1 MARPDFDADAER
13 DALALF
19 DAALDVPDGEREA
32 WLAQRC
38 AGQDALRERV
48 QALLRADADG
58 SALAAEPA
66 APAPVTPLQPPA
78 QVGPYRLEELI
89 GSGGMGAVYKASR
102 NDGLFEQ
109 TVAIKFVRPLRG
121 RIAVEA
127 LVDAERRTLARLQHP
142 GIARILDG
150 GRTADGLHYLVM
162 EYVEGLAIDAHCTR
176 HALDARARVALL
188 RDVCEAVAEAHRRLV
203 LHCDLKPA
211 NVLVDGAGHARLI
224 DFGIARLRDVID
236 PALPHGF
243 TRGYASPQRLAG
255 EAPTVADDV
264 YALGVMLAEL
274 LAGERPAGLHDLQA
288 QGLLDAELTAV
299 ARQAVALAP
308 QARYASAEAL
318 AAELQRWLDQRP
330 LRAMPT
336 HWRYRAAK
344 LLQRHPWRVAAGTA
358 ALAGL
363 LVATATIAALYL
375 RADAARREAEQRF
388 EQLRSL
394 ANYMLG
400 DLDASLEATP
410 GTTAVRR
417 ELVERSQHYLDA
429 LAQTAG
435 ANLELQREVAVGLG
449 RLAEIQG
456 GWAVPNT
463 GERRAAREIFE
474 RAEGM
479 LSALVAREPQ
489 RWAWRRDL
497 ARLQQRLADYYG
509 GVDNDSRKQ
518 QGKAR
523 EAEAHARLALAA
535 AQAAGAPPR
544 ELAELQAVLSIARV
558 MQAFALDWLDDSPGA
573 LALARDEEERLA
585 ALAPALR
592 QAMAFEHRIGRAA
605 NQAGDSLFFMN
616 RFEEALAAY
625 RRAQQHYEQ
634 ALAAQPND
642 RRLIDSLAVSRW
654 SSSLALT
661 ELARHAEALAD
672 SDLAMAQAERL
683 IALDPGNDNARR
695 LRMIL
700 RSDRAL
706 VLGRLGRLGEAVA
719 LAQASL
725 RERRERAARAPELSE
740 PARDALVPLHALA
753 DLYWR
758 QGDKAAACDTAR
770 RAIAGWEDFGKRWG
784 LTELDRKQSDD
795 KRREALQRCGA

>member
-1 MARPDFDADAER
+1 MARPEFDADVER

-19 DAALDVPDGEREA
+19 DAALDLATPEREA
-32 WLAQRC
+32 WLAQHC
-38 AGQDALRERV
+38 TGNEALRDRV
-48 QALLRADADG
+48 LALLRSDAASG
-58 SALAAEPA
+58 LLGVETGPAAEP
-66 APAPVTPLQPPA
+66 PA
-78 QVGPYRLEELI
+78 QIGPYRLEELI
-89 GSGGMGAVYKASR
+89 GSGGMGSVYKASR

-109 TVAIKFVRPLRG
+109 TVAIKFVRPLGG

-127 LVDAERRTLARLQHP
+127 MVDAERRTLARLKHP

-150 GRTADGLHYLVM
+150 GRTEQGLHYLVM
-162 EYVEGLAIDAHCTR
+162 EYVEGLAIDAHVAR

-188 RDVCEAVAEAHRRLV
+188 RDVCAAVADAHRNLV

-211 NVLVDGAGHARLI
+211 NVLVDDSGRARLI
-224 DFGIARLRDVID
+224 DFGIARLRGVLD

-274 LAGERPAGLHDLQA
+274 LGGQRPENAAPLQPT
-288 QGLLDAELTAV
+288 GLLDTELAAAARRATTTAPAE
-299 ARQAVALAP
+299 
-308 QARYASAEAL
+308 RYASAEAL
-318 AAELQRWLDQRP
+318 ADELQRWLDKRP
-330 LRAMPT
+330 VQAMPP

-344 LLQRHPWRVAAGTA
+344 LLQRHPWRVAAGA
-358 ALAGL
+358 GALAGL
-363 LVATATIAALYL
+363 LIALSLIATLYL

-388 EQLRSL
+388 EQVRSL

-400 DLDASLEATP
+400 DLNASLEATP
-410 GTTAVRR
+410 GSTAVRR

-463 GERRAAREIFE
+463 GERQAARATFE
-474 RAEGM
+474 RAED
-479 LSALVAREPQ
+479 LLAALVAKHAE
-489 RWAWRRDL
+489 RWPWRRDL
-497 ARLQQRLADYYG
+497 ARVQQRLADYYG

-518 QGKAR
+518 RDKAAQ
-523 EAEAHARLALAA
+523 AEAHARQALQ
-535 AQAAGAPPR
+535 QAVGAGAAPR
-544 ELAELQAVLSIARV
+544 ELGELQSVLSAARIS
-558 MQAFALDWLDDSPGA
+558 QAFARDWLDDSAGA
-573 LALARDEEERLA
+573 LALALDEETRLGGLDAPLRA
-585 ALAPALR
+585 A
-592 QAMAFEHRIGRAA
+592 MEFEPRIGRAA
-605 NQAGDSLFFMN
+605 NQAGDSLFFLN
-616 RFEEALAAY
+616 RFDEALAAY
-625 RRAQQHYEQ
+625 RRAQQHYAQ
-634 ALAAQPND
+634 ALQARPED

-654 SSSLALT
+654 SSSLTLT
-661 ELARHAEALAD
+661 ELGRHAESLVD
-672 SDLAMAQAERL
+672 SELAMAQADRL
-683 IALDPGNDNARR
+683 IALDPGNDNAHR

-706 VLGRLGRLGEAVA
+706 VLGRLGRFAEAID

-725 RERRERAARAPELSE
+725 RERRERAERTPELAE

-758 QGDKAAACDTAR
+758 QGDKAAACATAR
-770 RAIAGWEDFGKRWG
+770 QAIAGWERYAKRWP
-784 LTELDRKQSDD
+784 LSELDRKQSEE
-795 KRREALQRCGA
+795 KRIEAEQRCRA

>member
-1 MARPDFDADAER
+1 MARPEFDADVER

-19 DAALDVPDGEREA
+19 DAALDLAAPEREA
-32 WLAQRC
+32 WLARHC
-38 AGQDALRERV
+38 TGKEALHARV
-48 QALLRADADG
+48 LALLRSDAASVLLG
-58 SALAAEPA
+58 VETGPAAEP
-66 APAPVTPLQPPA
+66 PA
-78 QVGPYRLEELI
+78 QIGPYRLEELI
-89 GSGGMGAVYKASR
+89 GRGGMGSVYKASR

-109 TVAIKFVRPLRG
+109 TVAIKFVRPLGG

-127 LVDAERRTLARLQHP
+127 LVDAERRTLARLKHP

-150 GRTADGLHYLVM
+150 GRTEQGLHYLVM
-162 EYVEGLAIDAHCTR
+162 EYVEGLAIDAHMAR
-176 HALDARARVALL
+176 HALDARARVTLL
-188 RDVCEAVAEAHRRLV
+188 RDVCTAVADAHRKLV

-211 NVLVDGAGHARLI
+211 NVLVDDSGRARLI
-224 DFGIARLRDVID
+224 DFGIARLRGVID

-274 LAGERPAGLHDLQA
+274 LGGQRPENASELQPT
-288 QGLLDAELTAV
+288 GLLDAELAAV
-299 ARQAVALAP
+299 ARRASAAAP
-308 QARYASAEAL
+308 AERYASAEAL
-318 AAELQRWLDQRP
+318 ADELQRWLDKRP
-330 LRAMPT
+330 VQAMPP

-344 LLQRHPWRVAAGTA
+344 LLQRHPWRVAAGA
-358 ALAGL
+358 GALAGL
-363 LVATATIAALYL
+363 LIALSLIATLYL

-388 EQLRSL
+388 EQVRSL

-400 DLDASLEATP
+400 DLNASLEATP
-410 GTTAVRR
+410 GSTAVRR

-463 GERRAAREIFE
+463 GERQAARATFE
-474 RAEGM
+474 RAEG
-479 LSALVAREPQ
+479 LLAALVAKHDE
-489 RWAWRRDL
+489 RWPWRRDL
-497 ARLQQRLADYYG
+497 ARVQQRLADYYG

-518 QGKAR
+518 RDKAA
-523 EAEAHARLALAA
+523 EAEAHARQALQLAV
-535 AQAAGAPPR
+535 AAGAAPR
-544 ELAELQAVLSIARV
+544 ELGELQTVLSAARIS
-558 MQAFALDWLDDSPGA
+558 QAFARDWLDDSAGA
-573 LALARDEEERLA
+573 LALALDEETRLGALDAPLRA
-585 ALAPALR
+585 A
-592 QAMAFEHRIGRAA
+592 MEFEPRIGRAA
-605 NQAGDSLFFMN
+605 NQAGDSLFFLN
-616 RFEEALAAY
+616 RFDEALAAY
-625 RRAQQHYEQ
+625 RRAQQHYTQ
-634 ALAAQPND
+634 ALQTRPED

-654 SSSLALT
+654 SSSLTLT
-661 ELARHAEALAD
+661 ELGRHAESLVD
-672 SDLAMAQAERL
+672 SELAMAQADRL
-683 IALDPGNDNARR
+683 IALDPGNDNAHR

-706 VLGRLGRLGEAVA
+706 VLGRLGRFAEAIA

-725 RERRERAARAPELSE
+725 RERRERAERTPELAE

-758 QGDKAAACDTAR
+758 QGDKAAACATAR
-770 RAIAGWEDFGKRWG
+770 QAIAGWERYAKRWP
-784 LTELDRKQSDD
+784 LSELDRKQSEE
-795 KRREALQRCGA
+795 KRIEAEQRCRA

>member
-1 MARPDFDADAER
+1 MARPEFDADVER

-19 DAALDVPDGEREA
+19 DAALDLAAPEREA
-32 WLAQRC
+32 WLAQHC
-38 AGQDALRERV
+38 AANAALHARV
-48 QALLRADADG
+48 LALLRSDAASG
-58 SALAAEPA
+58 LLGVETGPAAEP
-66 APAPVTPLQPPA
+66 PA
-78 QVGPYRLEELI
+78 QIGPYRLEELI
-89 GSGGMGAVYKASR
+89 GRGGMGSVYKASR

-109 TVAIKFVRPLRG
+109 TVAIKFVRPLGG

-127 LVDAERRTLARLQHP
+127 LVDAERRTLARLKHP

-150 GRTADGLHYLVM
+150 GRTEQGLHYLVM
-162 EYVEGLAIDAHCTR
+162 EYVEGLAIDAHVAR

-188 RDVCEAVAEAHRRLV
+188 RDACAAVADAHRNLV

-211 NVLVDGAGHARLI
+211 NVLVDDSGRARLI
-224 DFGIARLRDVID
+224 DFGIARLRGVLD

-274 LAGERPAGLHDLQA
+274 LGGQRPENAAALQPT
-288 QGLLDAELTAV
+288 GLLDTELAAV
-299 ARQAVALAP
+299 ARRACAAAP
-308 QARYASAEAL
+308 AERYASAEAL
-318 AAELQRWLDQRP
+318 ADELQRWLDKRP
-330 LRAMPT
+330 VQAMPP

-344 LLQRHPWRVAAGTA
+344 LLQRHPWRVAAGA
-358 ALAGL
+358 GALAGL
-363 LVATATIAALYL
+363 LIALSLIATLYL

-388 EQLRSL
+388 EQVRSL

-400 DLDASLEATP
+400 DLNASLEATP
-410 GTTAVRR
+410 GSTAVRR

-463 GERRAAREIFE
+463 GERQAARATFE
-474 RAEGM
+474 RAEG
-479 LSALVAREPQ
+479 LLAALVAKHAE
-489 RWAWRRDL
+489 RWPWRRDL
-497 ARLQQRLADYYG
+497 ARVQQRLADYYG

-518 QGKAR
+518 RDKAAQ
-523 EAEAHARLALAA
+523 AEAHARQALQQAV
-535 AQAAGAPPR
+535 AAGAAPR
-544 ELAELQAVLSIARV
+544 ELGELQSVLSAARIS
-558 MQAFALDWLDDSPGA
+558 QAFARDWLDDSAGA
-573 LALARDEEERLA
+573 LALALDEETRLGGLDAPLRA
-585 ALAPALR
+585 A
-592 QAMAFEHRIGRAA
+592 MEFEPRIGRAA
-605 NQAGDSLFFMN
+605 NQAGDSLFFLN
-616 RFEEALAAY
+616 RFDEALAAY
-625 RRAQQHYEQ
+625 RRAQQHYAQ
-634 ALAAQPND
+634 ALQARPED
-642 RRLIDSLAVSRW
+642 RRMIDSLAVSRW
-654 SSSLALT
+654 SSSLTLT
-661 ELARHAEALAD
+661 ELGRHAESLVD
-672 SDLAMAQAERL
+672 SELAMAQADRL
-683 IALDPGNDNARR
+683 IALDPGNDNAHR

-706 VLGRLGRLGEAVA
+706 VLGRLGRFAEAIE

-725 RERRERAARAPELSE
+725 RERRERAERTPELAE

-758 QGDKAAACDTAR
+758 QGDKAAACATAR
-770 RAIAGWEDFGKRWG
+770 QAIAGWERYAKRWP
-784 LTELDRKQSDD
+784 LSELDRKQSEE
-795 KRREALQRCGA
+795 KRIEAEQRCRA

>member
-1 MARPDFDADAER
+1 MARPEFDADVER

-19 DAALDVPDGEREA
+19 DAALDLAEPGREA
-32 WLAQRC
+32 WLARHC
-38 AGQDALRERV
+38 TGNEALRERV
-48 QALLRADADG
+48 LALLHADAASG
-58 SALAAEPA
+58 LLGVEAEPA
-66 APAPVTPLQPPA
+66 AEPPA
-78 QVGPYRLEELI
+78 QIGPYRLEELI
-89 GSGGMGAVYKASR
+89 GSGGMGSVYKASR

-109 TVAIKFVRPLRG
+109 TVAIKFVRPLGG

-127 LVDAERRTLARLQHP
+127 MVDAERRTLARLKHP

-150 GRTADGLHYLVM
+150 GRTEQGLHYLVM
-162 EYVEGLAIDAHCTR
+162 EYVEGLAIDAHVAR

-188 RDVCEAVAEAHRRLV
+188 RDVCAAVADAHRNLV

-211 NVLVDGAGHARLI
+211 NVLVDDSGRARLI
-224 DFGIARLRDVID
+224 DFGIARLRGVLD

-274 LAGERPAGLHDLQA
+274 LGGQRPENAAALQPT
-288 QGLLDAELTAV
+288 GLLDTELAAV
-299 ARQAVALAP
+299 ARRACAAAP
-308 QARYASAEAL
+308 AERYASAEAL
-318 AAELQRWLDQRP
+318 ADELQRWLDKRP
-330 LRAMPT
+330 VQAMPP

-344 LLQRHPWRVAAGTA
+344 LLQRHPWRVAAGA
-358 ALAGL
+358 GALAGL
-363 LVATATIAALYL
+363 LIALSLIATLYL

-388 EQLRSL
+388 EQVRSL

-400 DLDASLEATP
+400 DLNASLEATP
-410 GTTAVRR
+410 GSTAVRR

-463 GERRAAREIFE
+463 GERQAARATFE
-474 RAEGM
+474 CVEG
-479 LSALVAREPQ
+479 LLAALVAKHAE
-489 RWAWRRDL
+489 RWPWRRDL
-497 ARLQQRLADYYG
+497 ARVQQRLADYYG

-518 QGKAR
+518 RDKAAQ
-523 EAEAHARLALAA
+523 AEAHARQALQQAV
-535 AQAAGAPPR
+535 AAGAAPR
-544 ELAELQAVLSIARV
+544 ELGELQSVLSAARIS
-558 MQAFALDWLDDSPGA
+558 QAFARDWLDDSAGA
-573 LALARDEEERLA
+573 LALALDEETRLGGLDAPLRA
-585 ALAPALR
+585 A
-592 QAMAFEHRIGRAA
+592 MEFEPRIGRAA
-605 NQAGDSLFFMN
+605 NQAGDSLFFLN
-616 RFEEALAAY
+616 RFDEALAAY
-625 RRAQQHYEQ
+625 RRAQQHYAQ
-634 ALAAQPND
+634 ALQARPED
-642 RRLIDSLAVSRW
+642 RRMIDSLAVSRW
-654 SSSLALT
+654 SSSLTLT
-661 ELARHAEALAD
+661 ELGRHAESLVD
-672 SDLAMAQAERL
+672 SELAMAQADRL
-683 IALDPGNDNARR
+683 IALDPGNDNAHR

-706 VLGRLGRLGEAVA
+706 VLGRLGRFAEAIE

-725 RERRERAARAPELSE
+725 RERRERAERTPELAE

-758 QGDKAAACDTAR
+758 QGDKAAACATAR
-770 RAIAGWEDFGKRWG
+770 QAIAGWERYAKRWP
-784 LTELDRKQSDD
+784 LSELDRKQSEE
-795 KRREALQRCGA
+795 KRIEAEQRCRA

>member
-1 MARPDFDADAER
+1 MARPEFDADVER

-19 DAALDVPDGEREA
+19 DAALDLAAPEREA
-32 WLAQRC
+32 WLAQHC
-38 AGQDALRERV
+38 AANAALHARV
-48 QALLRADADG
+48 LALLRSDAASG
-58 SALAAEPA
+58 LLGVETGPAAEP
-66 APAPVTPLQPPA
+66 PA
-78 QVGPYRLEELI
+78 QIGPYRLEELI
-89 GSGGMGAVYKASR
+89 GRGGMGSVYKASR

-109 TVAIKFVRPLRG
+109 TVAIKFVRPLGG

-127 LVDAERRTLARLQHP
+127 LVDAERRTLARLEHP

-150 GRTADGLHYLVM
+150 GRTGQGLHYLVM
-162 EYVEGLAIDAHCTR
+162 EYVEGLAIDAHVAR

-188 RDVCEAVAEAHRRLV
+188 RDACAAVADAHRNLV

-211 NVLVDGAGHARLI
+211 NVLVDDSGRARLI
-224 DFGIARLRDVID
+224 DFGIARLRGVLD

-274 LAGERPAGLHDLQA
+274 LGGQRPENAAALQPT
-288 QGLLDAELTAV
+288 GLLDTELAAV
-299 ARQAVALAP
+299 ARRACAAAP
-308 QARYASAEAL
+308 AERYASAEAL
-318 AAELQRWLDQRP
+318 ADELQRWLDKRP
-330 LRAMPT
+330 VQAMPP

-344 LLQRHPWRVAAGTA
+344 LLQRHPWRVAAGA
-358 ALAGL
+358 GALAGL
-363 LVATATIAALYL
+363 LIALSLIATLYL

-388 EQLRSL
+388 EQVRSL

-400 DLDASLEATP
+400 DLNASLEATP
-410 GTTAVRR
+410 GSTAVRR

-463 GERRAAREIFE
+463 GERQAARATFE
-474 RAEGM
+474 RAEG
-479 LSALVAREPQ
+479 LLAALVAKHAE
-489 RWAWRRDL
+489 RWPWRRDL
-497 ARLQQRLADYYG
+497 ARVQQRLADYYG

-518 QGKAR
+518 RDKAAQ
-523 EAEAHARLALAA
+523 AEAHARQALQQAV
-535 AQAAGAPPR
+535 AAGAALR
-544 ELAELQAVLSIARV
+544 ELGELQSVLSAARIS
-558 MQAFALDWLDDSPGA
+558 QAFARDWLDDSAGA
-573 LALARDEEERLA
+573 LALALDEETRLGGLDAPLRA
-585 ALAPALR
+585 A
-592 QAMAFEHRIGRAA
+592 MEFEPRIGRAA
-605 NQAGDSLFFMN
+605 NQAGDSLFFLN
-616 RFEEALAAY
+616 RFDEALAAY
-625 RRAQQHYEQ
+625 RRAQQHYTQ
-634 ALAAQPND
+634 ALQARPED

-654 SSSLALT
+654 SSSLTLT
-661 ELARHAEALAD
+661 ELGRHAESLVD
-672 SDLAMAQAERL
+672 SELAMAQADRL
-683 IALDPGNDNARR
+683 IALDPGNDNAHR

-706 VLGRLGRLGEAVA
+706 VLGRLGRFAEAIE

-725 RERRERAARAPELSE
+725 RERRERAERTPELAE

-758 QGDKAAACDTAR
+758 QGDCQRGVERQPQDA
-770 RAIAGWEDFGKRWG
+770 ED
-784 LTELDRKQSDD
+784 
-795 KRREALQRCGA
+795 A

>member
-1 MARPDFDADAER
+1 MARPEFDADVER

-19 DAALDVPDGEREA
+19 DAALDLATPEREA
-32 WLAQRC
+32 WLAQHC
-38 AGQDALRERV
+38 TGNEALRDRV
-48 QALLRADADG
+48 LALLRSDAASG
-58 SALAAEPA
+58 LLGVETGPAAEP
-66 APAPVTPLQPPA
+66 PA
-78 QVGPYRLEELI
+78 QIGPYRLEELI
-89 GSGGMGAVYKASR
+89 GSGGMGSVYKASR

-109 TVAIKFVRPLRG
+109 TVAIKFVRPLGG

-127 LVDAERRTLARLQHP
+127 LVDAERRTLARLKHP

-150 GRTADGLHYLVM
+150 GRTEQGLHYLVM
-162 EYVEGLAIDAHCTR
+162 EYVEGLAIDAHMAR

-188 RDVCEAVAEAHRRLV
+188 RDVCAAVADAHRKLV

-211 NVLVDGAGHARLI
+211 NVLVDDSGRARLI
-224 DFGIARLRDVID
+224 DFGIARLRGVIA

-274 LAGERPAGLHDLQA
+274 LGGQRPENAAALQPT
-288 QGLLDAELTAV
+288 GLLDAELAAV
-299 ARQAVALAP
+299 AQRASAAAP
-308 QARYASAEAL
+308 AERYASAEAL
-318 AAELQRWLDQRP
+318 ADELQRWLDKRP
-330 LRAMPT
+330 VQAMPP

-344 LLQRHPWRVAAGTA
+344 LLQRHPWRVAAGA
-358 ALAGL
+358 GALAGL
-363 LVATATIAALYL
+363 LIALSLIATLYL

-388 EQLRSL
+388 EQVRSL

-400 DLDASLEATP
+400 DLNASLEATP
-410 GTTAVRR
+410 GSTAVRR

-463 GERRAAREIFE
+463 GERQAARATFE
-474 RAEGM
+474 RAEG
-479 LSALVAREPQ
+479 LLAALVAKHGE
-489 RWAWRRDL
+489 RWPWRRDL
-497 ARLQQRLADYYG
+497 ARVQQRLADYYG

-518 QGKAR
+518 RDKAA
-523 EAEAHARLALAA
+523 EAEAHARQALQQAV
-535 AQAAGAPPR
+535 AAGAAPR
-544 ELAELQAVLSIARV
+544 ELGELQTVLSAARIS
-558 MQAFALDWLDDSPGA
+558 QAFARDWLDDSAGA
-573 LALARDEEERLA
+573 LALALDEEARLGALEAPQRA
-585 ALAPALR
+585 A
-592 QAMAFEHRIGRAA
+592 MEFEPRIGRAA
-605 NQAGDSLFFMN
+605 NQAGDSLFFLN
-616 RFEEALAAY
+616 RFDEALAAY
-625 RRAQQHYEQ
+625 RRAQQHYAQ
-634 ALAAQPND
+634 ALQARPED

-654 SSSLALT
+654 SSSLTLT
-661 ELARHAEALAD
+661 ELGRHAESLVD
-672 SDLAMAQAERL
+672 SELAMAQADRL
-683 IALDPGNDNARR
+683 IALDPGNDNAHR

-706 VLGRLGRLGEAVA
+706 VLGRLGRFAEAID

-725 RERRERAARAPELSE
+725 RERRERAERTPELAE

-758 QGDKAAACDTAR
+758 QGDKAAACATAR
-770 RAIAGWEDFGKRWG
+770 QAIAGWERYAKRWP
-784 LTELDRKQSDD
+784 LSELDRKQSEE
-795 KRREALQRCGA
+795 KRIEAEQRCRA

>member
-1 MARPDFDADAER
+1 MARPEFDADVER

-19 DAALDVPDGEREA
+19 DAALDLAAPEREA
-32 WLAQRC
+32 WLAQHC
-38 AGQDALRERV
+38 AANAALHARV
-48 QALLRADADG
+48 LALLRADAASG
-58 SALAAEPA
+58 LLGVETGPAAEP
-66 APAPVTPLQPPA
+66 PA
-78 QVGPYRLEELI
+78 QIGPYRLEELI
-89 GSGGMGAVYKASR
+89 GSGGMGSVYKASR

-109 TVAIKFVRPLRG
+109 TVAIKFVRPLGG

-127 LVDAERRTLARLQHP
+127 LVDAERRTLARLEHP

-150 GRTADGLHYLVM
+150 GRTGQGLHYLVM
-162 EYVEGLAIDAHCTR
+162 EYVEGLAIDAHMAR

-188 RDVCEAVAEAHRRLV
+188 RDVCAAVADAHRKLV

-211 NVLVDGAGHARLI
+211 NVLVDDSGRARLI
-224 DFGIARLRDVID
+224 DFGIARLRGVID

-274 LAGERPAGLHDLQA
+274 LGGQRPEDATALQPT
-288 QGLLDAELTAV
+288 GLLDAELAAV
-299 ARQAVALAP
+299 ARRACAAAP
-308 QARYASAEAL
+308 AERYASAEAL
-318 AAELQRWLDQRP
+318 ADELQRWLDKRP
-330 LRAMPT
+330 VQAVPP

-344 LLQRHPWRVAAGTA
+344 LLQRHPWRVAAGA
-358 ALAGL
+358 GALAGL
-363 LVATATIAALYL
+363 LIALSLIATLYL

-388 EQLRSL
+388 EQVRSL

-400 DLDASLEATP
+400 ELNASLEATP
-410 GTTAVRR
+410 GSTAVRR

-463 GERRAAREIFE
+463 GERQAARATFE
-474 RAEGM
+474 RAEG
-479 LSALVAREPQ
+479 LLAALVAQHSE
-489 RWAWRRDL
+489 RWPWRRDL
-497 ARLQQRLADYYG
+497 ARVQQRLADYYG

-518 QGKAR
+518 RDKAAQ
-523 EAEAHARLALAA
+523 AEAHARQALQQAA
-535 AQAAGAPPR
+535 AAGAAPR
-544 ELAELQAVLSIARV
+544 ELGELQTVLSAARLS
-558 MQAFALDWLDDSPGA
+558 QAFARDWLDDSAGA
-573 LALARDEEERLA
+573 LALALDEEARLGGLDTPLRA
-585 ALAPALR
+585 A
-592 QAMAFEHRIGRAA
+592 MEFEPRIGRAA
-605 NQAGDSLFFMN
+605 NQAGDSLFFLN
-616 RFEEALAAY
+616 RFDEALAAY
-625 RRAQQHYEQ
+625 RRAQQHYTQ
-634 ALAAQPND
+634 ALQARPED

-654 SSSLALT
+654 SSSLTLT
-661 ELARHAEALAD
+661 ELGRHAESLVD
-672 SDLAMAQAERL
+672 SELAMAQADRL
-683 IALDPGNDNARR
+683 IALDPGNDNAHR

-706 VLGRLGRLGEAVA
+706 VLGRLGRFAEAIA

-725 RERRERAARAPELSE
+725 RERRERAERTPELAE

-758 QGDKAAACDTAR
+758 QGDRAAACATAHE
-770 RAIAGWEDFGKRWG
+770 AIAGWERYAKRWP
-784 LTELDRKQSDD
+784 LSELDRKQSEE
-795 KRREALQRCGA
+795 KRIEAEQRCRA